1 MARLP
6 WVDPSLQT
14 AGIAGT
20 GGTEPSAG
28 PPACGRGAAGD
39 KWKAVLSEGRDI
51 PVVAARV
58 TWLAADDLFLPE
70 ILSTLQLVLSL
81 LFWEMPL

>member
-1 MARLP
+1 MLF
-6 WVDPSLQT
+6 
-14 AGIAGT
+14 
-20 GGTEPSAG
+20 
-28 PPACGRGAAGD
+28 
-39 KWKAVLSEGRDI
+39 EGRDI